1 MARHKVPAFQST
13 PPARAATLLVATK
26 PQILL
31 FQSTPP
37 ARAATSRPPERVG
50 LLRVSI
56 HAAREGGDGE
66 RPVSPRE
73 QIMFQS
79 TPPARAAT
87 ISPVVV
93 HPGSE
98 VSIHAAREG
107 GDDPVHAGQADGD
120 VSIHAAREGGDRPAP
135 NLLKGKRLSTR
146 FRAPRRQL
154 HRYGTYTRS
163 RSHKPSVSKLIPIA
177 RTSRH
182 FPACFRSARHMISGP
197 CGSYD
202 TFAPTCSTRRCQ
214 LSPRK

>member
-1 MARHKVPAFQST
+1 M
-13 PPARAATLLVATK
+13 
-26 PQILL
+26 
-31 FQSTPP
+31 
-37 ARAATSRPPERVG
+37 G
-50 LLRVSI
+50 LRVSI
-56 HAAREGGDGE
+56 HAAREGGDGLDGGDL
-66 RPVSPRE
+66 RQRRGVSIHAARE
-73 QIMFQS
+73 GGDFIGGDKA
-79 TPPARAAT
+79 PD
-87 ISPVVV
+87 II
-93 HPGSE
+93 

-146 FRAPRRQL
+146 FRAPRQQL

-182 FPACFRSARHMISGP
+182 FPACFRSARHVISGP